1 MNFHR
6 GGIALILFLFVTVSS
21 VPAAAGEG
29 SATYGESE
37 SLDAETQKLKED
49 ILDLNTEL
57 FRLQEDLLYPEDS
70 SVVVFLAVEGGNY
83 FDLDSIKLNLDD
95 KMVSSYLYTEREVGA
110 LKKGGIQ
117 RLYTGN
123 VKSGD
128 HRLVAFFTGRGPQEK
143 DYKRAETIPFNKE
156 TGATFIKIIVR
167 DSPEKEQPEFV
178 YETWK

>member
-1 MNFHR
+1 MR
-6 GGIALILFLFVTVSS
+6 LLRAGISLILFVLVA
-21 VPAAAGEG
+21 VPSAPVRAGEG
-29 SATYGESE
+29 STASGESE
-37 SLDAETQKLKED
+37 SLDGEAQKLKED

-57 FRLQEDLLYPEDS
+57 FRLQEDLLYPDDS
-70 SVVVFLAVEGGNY
+70 SIVVFFAIEGGNY

-95 KMVSSYLYTEREVGA
+95 KMVTSYLYTEREVGA

-117 RLYTGN
+117 RLYMGN

-128 HRLVAFFTGRGPQEK
+128 HQLVAVFTGRGPREK
-143 DYKRAETIPFNKE
+143 DYKRAETIPFSKE
-156 TGATFIKIIVR
+156 SGATFIKIIVR